1 MIAIQLPSS
10 YFLEEALDGTR
21 MLCENSPVYR
31 IVPNGVEPQIEYR
44 VRRVARI
51 PKGTLISE
59 IKEIAELD
67 NRSREKT
74 RPWGER
80 GKALRTLA
88 KRFGAAKL

>member
-1 MIAIQLPSS
+1 MILTEG
-10 YFLEEALDGTR
+10 YVLEEALDGTR
-21 MLCENSPVYR
+21 MLCENTPVYR
-31 IVPNGVEPQIEYR
+31 IVPNGVEHGIEYP

-67 NRSREKT
+67 NRARDKT
-74 RPWGER
+74 RPRGER

-88 KRFGAAKL
+88 KRFGGCAI